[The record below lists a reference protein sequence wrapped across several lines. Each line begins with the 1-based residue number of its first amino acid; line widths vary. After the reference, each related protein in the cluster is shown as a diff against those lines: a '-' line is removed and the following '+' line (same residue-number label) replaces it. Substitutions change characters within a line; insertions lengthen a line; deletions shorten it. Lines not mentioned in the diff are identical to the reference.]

1 MNIAKFSR
9 TPILNN
15 ICERLL
21 LAVTASF
28 SIQLFSRITFTDCFF
43 LFNEQFPF
51 NFSNSSQFPWLTLNS
66 KYSQIASFHIK
77 LGRRKKFN
85 LIKQRVNI
93 CQRNFFRIILQ
104 LSRNKLVRKNLGN
117 ESRYVN
123 ESPVNFV
130 FALFSAIS

>member
-1 MNIAKFSR
+1 MNTR

-21 LAVTASF
+21 LVVTASF

-66 KYSQIASFHIK
+66 KYSEIASFHIK
-77 LGRRKKFN
+77 LGRRKQIQFN
-85 LIKQRVNI
+85 QPKSKHLLKVHSCRFENFSNYIQIHIKIIPLIKRLLEL
-93 CQRNFFRIILQ
+93 FT
-104 LSRNKLVRKNLGN
+104 RKVCIFLKT
-117 ESRYVN
+117 
-123 ESPVNFV
+123 
-130 FALFSAIS
+130 